1 MTTNPLSHVP
11 EDDDDTPPIY
21 PPRTGPRVVICEITG
36 HPVVSAQPGAP
47 PITSEEIK
55 KLLEDFP

>member
-1 MTTNPLSHVP
+1 MTTNQSSCVP
-11 EDDDDTPPIY
+11 EDDDTPPVY

-36 HPVVSAQPGAP
+36 HLVVAARPGVP
-47 PITSEEIK
+47 LVTTEEIK